1 MSKINHVEVK
11 KRSKKTKNIKDISL
25 NVEKE
30 QNKELLKDDNLNIS
44 QNVNIENEPCW
55 CIKLCKK
62 LKKMIFG

>member
-11 KRSKKTKNIKDISL
+11 KRLKKTKNIKDSSL

-30 QNKELLKDDNLNIS
+30 